1 MRETVIRLIATAAIL
16 CGGTNLGWAQEAG
29 TLHGRELVA
38 LGNRLPMWLIQ
49 THESWSKRGVYA
61 LFASR
66 SGLAILEAGGFRAGS
81 DRLVYVGKTENSFAE
96 RLARHRTGGSNLSAP
111 LKRALGANAT
121 QLEVSRFIQTHL
133 KVGLLPLDDRARI
146 NAVETELIKSRGPPL
161 NTAGVNGAG
170 GTPVI
175 RTTSGIRTMRM
186 LVKGA
191 AIIAAAEVPITIIVE
206 TLHVQNGRKSTE
218 EALAEGGRNV
228 GTAAAVGAT
237 IGAIA
242 AGAATAG
249 VTIPAAVPISV
260 VAGGAYVWVSGKR
273 IWNAIDDETKGSV
286 TTQINNAT
294 AAVENGLSTAGTMFR
309 KTLARATATVKEG
322 P

>member
-191 AIIAAAEVPITIIVE
+191 AIIAAAEVPNHDNRRDAARAERPEEHRGSTRRGWAE
-206 TLHVQNGRKSTE
+206 RGHGSGGWRNNRCNRCRRGNGRCDNTGGSADQRGCRRCVSMGIGKAHLE
-218 EALAEGGRNV
+218 RDRRRDQRKRHDADQQRHRGGGERPQHGRNDV
-228 GTAAAVGAT
+228 QKD
-237 IGAIA
+237 IGE
-242 AGAATAG
+242 
-249 VTIPAAVPISV
+249 SD
-260 VAGGAYVWVSGKR
+260 S
-273 IWNAIDDETKGSV
+273 NS
-286 TTQINNAT
+286 
-294 AAVENGLSTAGTMFR
+294 
-309 KTLARATATVKEG
+309 
-322 P
+322 